1 MGKITTLHV
10 HHAFWYLTLSS
21 LHDYYMKLPYFTF
34 CRGREHK
41 TTTFFF
47 FSCTLIQSFRIQLQ
61 KNSPTFDEL
70 NEME

>member
-21 LHDYYMKLPYFTF
+21 LHDYDVKLPYFTF
-34 CRGREHK
+34 CRGRKHK

-47 FSCTLIQSFRIQLQ
+47 FF
-61 KNSPTFDEL
+61 
-70 NEME
+70 